1 MRTLFLLVL
10 TLHPDVQAQFGPL
23 MSTTQTPQAKSAEE
37 LDLYLEIYGS
47 TDPRSVV
54 ALANRFTTTY
64 PQSEFLA
71 LVYEHQTL
79 AYQQMNNY
87 EGLLHAGEITLS
99 LQPRNVKV
107 LVTMA
112 LGIPNGVTG
121 RSDSSRLLDQAE
133 SYARLALKELE
144 EKKIPQDLPLE
155 EWEAMRS
162 GLESEC
168 QEALGH
174 VSMKRGDLAAAVR
187 AFHTAAFGNSKP
199 NGRQFLR
206 LSSAYL
212 LARQYGAAEQ
222 AAARAAELGEGQIR
236 QLALQQLQ
244 EIHARSRK

>member
-10 TLHPDVQAQFGPL
+10 TLHLEVQAQFGPL
-23 MSTTQTPQAKSAEE
+23 MSTLQTPQAKSAEE

-47 TDPRSVV
+47 ADPQSTVT
-54 ALANRFTTTY
+54 LANRFTATY

-71 LVYEHQTL
+71 LVYEHQTS

-87 EGLLHAGEITLS
+87 EGVLHAGEKALA
-99 LQPRNVKV
+99 LAPRSVKV
-107 LVTMA
+107 LVTLA
-112 LGIPNGVTG
+112 LAIPNGVTG
-121 RSDSSRLLDQAE
+121 RSDSSRLLEQAE
-133 SYARLALKELE
+133 SYARQALKELE
-144 EKKIPQDLPLE
+144 EKKIPQDLALE
-155 EWEAMRS
+155 EWETLKG

-168 QEALGH
+168 HEALGH
-174 VSMKRGDLAAAVR
+174 VSMKRGDLATAVR
-187 AFHTAAFGNSKP
+187 ELHAAAFGNPKA

-212 LARQYGAAEQ
+212 LARQYEAAEQ

-244 EIHARSRK
+244 EIRARSRK

>member
-10 TLHPDVQAQFGPL
+10 SLHPEVQAQFGPL

-37 LDLYLEIYGS
+37 LDLYLEIY
-47 TDPRSVV
+47 RSVDPQSTI

-71 LVYEHQTL
+71 LIYGHQTL
-79 AYQQMNNY
+79 AYQQTNNY
-87 EGLLHAGEITLS
+87 EGLLHAGEKSLS
-99 LQPRNVKV
+99 LEPRNVKV

-112 LGIPNGVTG
+112 LAIPNGVSG
-121 RSDSSRLLDQAE
+121 RSDSSRLLEQAE
-133 SYARLALKELE
+133 GYARLVLKELK
-144 EKKIPQDLPLE
+144 EKKIPQDLAIE
-155 EWEAMRS
+155 EWEAMKC

-174 VSMKRGDLAAAVR
+174 VSMKRGDVVAAVQE
-187 AFHTAAFGNSKP
+187 FHAAAFGNPKP

-212 LARQYGAAEQ
+212 LARQYRAAEQ
-222 AAARAAELGEGQIR
+222 AAARAVELGEGQIR
-236 QLALQQLQ
+236 QLALEQLE
-244 EIHARSRK
+244 EIRARRSK

>member
-10 TLHPDVQAQFGPL
+10 TLHPEVRAQFGPL

-37 LDLYLEIYGS
+37 LDLYLEIYRSADPQS
-47 TDPRSVV
+47 TV
-54 ALANRFTTTY
+54 ALANRFTTAY
-64 PQSEFLA
+64 PESEFVS

-87 EGLLHAGEITLS
+87 EGVLHAGEKALA
-99 LQPRNVKV
+99 LAPRNVKV
-107 LVTMA
+107 LVTLA
-112 LGIPNGVTG
+112 LAIPNGVTG
-121 RSDSSRLLDQAE
+121 RSDSSRLLEHAE
-133 SYARLALKELE
+133 SYARQALKELQ
-144 EKKIPQDLPLE
+144 EKKIPQDLALE
-155 EWEAMRS
+155 DWEAIKG

-168 QEALGH
+168 HEARGH

-187 AFHTAAFGNSKP
+187 EFHAAAFGNPKP

-212 LARQYGAAEQ
+212 LARQYEAAEQ
-222 AAARAAELGEGQIR
+222 AAERAAELGEDQIR

-244 EIHARSRK
+244 QIRARNHK